1 MYLKPV
7 WVGSGV
13 CDPASSDDLTPQ
25 AAKHM
30 LIWPPKGRQP
40 CSLKKTRG
48 LNMDRVV
55 QNLTALYQNLVRFGT
70 RRVSRALRK
79 HTLLCAF

>member
-1 MYLKPV
+1 
-7 WVGSGV
+7 
-13 CDPASSDDLTPQ
+13 
-25 AAKHM
+25 
-30 LIWPPKGRQP
+30 
-40 CSLKKTRG
+40 
-48 LNMDRVV
+48 MDRVV